1 MRVEAHRRQPR
12 VGAIT
17 RRKALLRAPGWFQR
31 ACNSTPAL
39 RCAPRQLRR
48 MSRTARQRAS
58 ATTPCGGVTSAKPTA
73 TRNGGTQ
80 SVTFRRRL
88 GTAVF
93 KVRRLRP
100 LVQHA
105 VGRWGLEVA
114 GQRGQAKLCSAPS
127 SAVHDHHW
135 VSTQRRRR
143 DKTMADEHASSCT
156 LWVRPACRWPNF
168 LCTGRPLA
176 PVARRRSHAAARPR
190 RAAWGSPRPPAACH
204 RAIYPCRCIFPES
217 LAHRAANTA
226 RAALSAASV
235 ACFAALLA
243 HAGRHPTSRRAI
255 ATRSRATRCAAFRL

>member
-1 MRVEAHRRQPR
+1 
-12 VGAIT
+12 
-17 RRKALLRAPGWFQR
+17 
-31 ACNSTPAL
+31 
-39 RCAPRQLRR
+39 

-73 TRNGGTQ
+73 ARDGSTQ
-80 SVTFRRRL
+80 SATFRRL
-88 GTAVF
+88 CGTAVF
-93 KVRRLRP
+93 KVRCLRP
-100 LVQHA
+100 L
-105 VGRWGLEVA
+105 GSTRWEDKGLEVA
-114 GQRGQAKLCSAPS
+114 GAARGRGSPGQRGQAKLCSAPS

-135 VSTQRRRR
+135 VSTQRQRR
-143 DKTMADEHASSCT
+143 DNTMADEHASSCT
-156 LWVRPACRWPNF
+156 LWVRRGSRSPNF

-243 HAGRHPTSRRAI
+243 HAGRHPTSRRATAMRI
-255 ATRSRATRCAAFRL
+255 HATRCAAFRL